1 MKPKNTEPQ
10 TERQRA
16 LRRGAVRSAVFH
28 TAVQLVS
35 AAVVLWVRAGLDP
48 AGFFAKLLLVII
60 VLDIG
65 GILPVWISLK
75 ARLKEIEGGEED
87 AAAQY

>member
-10 TERQRA
+10 TERQRD

-28 TAVQLVS
+28 AAVQLVS

-48 AGFFAKLLLVII
+48 AGFLAKLLLVII